1 MIPKEKMQE
10 GIELCKRNIADYL
23 KDARLVIGK
32 GRLNHAYV
40 SVQLS
45 IEELGKIRMLREALS
60 DNKNTKDVIAVKD
73 TVFAS
78 HKGKSDKAWEF
89 LDPKFR
95 NIFGEV
101 GFEDTGEGGFDPRG
115 FDTITMAGHR
125 TRLQC
130 AFVDF
135 HLDKWWLGRKIEEKK
150 LIELINHIEERFSEA

>member
-1 MIPKEKMQE
+1 M
-10 GIELCKRNIADYL
+10 R
-23 KDARLVIGK
+23 DARLIIEK

-45 IEELGKIRMLREALS
+45 IEELGKIRMLKEALS
-60 DNKNTKDVIAVKD
+60 DNRSKEVISVKKSVFKD
-73 TVFAS
+73 
-78 HKGKSDKAWEF
+78 HRGKSEKAWKF

-95 NIFGEV
+95 RIFGEV

-115 FDTITMAGHR
+115 FETITTAGHR

-135 HLDKWWLGRKIEEKK
+135 HLNKWFLGRKIQETRLTA
-150 LIELINHIEERFSEA
+150 LIKHIEERLSEA

>member
-1 MIPKEKMQE
+1 MQE

-23 KDARLVIGK
+23 RDARLIIEK

-45 IEELGKIRMLREALS
+45 IEELGKIRMLKEALS
-60 DNKNTKDVIAVKD
+60 DDNRSKEVIPVKKS
-73 TVFAS
+73 VFTS
-78 HKGKSDKAWEF
+78 HRGKSEKAWKF

-95 NIFGEV
+95 RIFGEV

-115 FDTITMAGHR
+115 FETITTAGHQ

-135 HLDKWWLGRKIEEKK
+135 KLNKWVLGRKIEETRLTA
-150 LIELINHIEERFSEA
+150 LIKHIEERLPEA